1 MLDKVLAPPVC
12 LAEAF
17 EDPPGLVPLGPE
29 THDVDRAVMR
39 RRQEYTTARWCA
51 RRALGGLGYGPVPIP
66 RGERGAPVWPDGIV
80 GSMTHCEGYRAAA
93 VARAAD
99 VLSVGIDAE
108 NHLPLPEGVLEVI
121 ALPAERERCAE
132 LTAAEPQ
139 VHWGRLL
146 FSMKESVYKT
156 WFPLTRRWLDFEQAD
171 ITIGPDGTFDARLLV
186 ADPAMPVE
194 RLGGRWL
201 VDGGLLVTSITLLP

>member
-1 MLDKVLAPPVC
+1 MLDKLLAPPVC

-17 EDPPGLVPLGPE
+17 EDPPGLAPLGPE
-29 THDVDRAVMR
+29 ADDVARAVAR

-51 RRALGGLGYGPVPIP
+51 RRALGGLGYGPVPVP

-80 GSMTHCEGYRAAA
+80 GSMTHCDGYRAAA
-93 VARAAD
+93 VARAAE

-108 NHLPLPEGVLEVI
+108 THEPLPEGVLEAVS
-121 ALPAERERCAE
+121 LPAERGRSAE
-132 LTAAEPQ
+132 LAAAEPE
-139 VHWGRLL
+139 VHWDRLL

-171 ITIGPDGTFDARLLV
+171 ITIGVDGTFEARLLV
-186 ADPAMPVE
+186 ADPGMPVE

-201 VDGGLLVTSITLLP
+201 VDRGLLVTAITLAP